1 MLESL
6 SGTVAWSGSQ
16 TTDSGNA
23 GDHSYM
29 SPSLSNHL
37 SISLTHQAREAI
49 GIGQDGWFLYTRKKF
64 GIGLADAGDM
74 KVQIYMAQ
82 LLEDLAKLVYGKIF
96 QNIELN
102 GHRTFYSFDDQG
114 LKQLLAPCSQSH
126 TPTSRNES
134 GCYLIANT

>member
-1 MLESL
+1 MLECL

-29 SPSLSNHL
+29 SPSLSYHL

-74 KVQIYMAQ
+74 KVQIYMPQ
-82 LLEDLAKLVYGKIF
+82 LLEDLAKLVYG
-96 QNIELN
+96 
-102 GHRTFYSFDDQG
+102 
-114 LKQLLAPCSQSH
+114 
-126 TPTSRNES
+126 
-134 GCYLIANT
+134 